1 MYKVIV
7 STEVSMFLLE
17 NRMRI
22 KDELQ
27 EKINVLKENPR
38 LYPVIHNNDIVRSFY
53 ISSLAFSYIIDDNN
67 KLITITE
74 AVFIK
79 SSLKLKVNN
88 MLGVVFQLLLF
99 FLFYI

>member
-79 SSLKLKVNN
+79 SSLKLKVK
-88 MLGVVFQLLLF
+88 
-99 FLFYI
+99 

>member
-7 STEVSMFLLE
+7 SAEVSMFLLE

-79 SSLKLKVNN
+79 LSLKLKVK
-88 MLGVVFQLLLF
+88 
-99 FLFYI
+99 

>member
-27 EKINVLKENPR
+27 EKINILKENPR
-38 LYPVIHNNDIVRSFY
+38 LYPVIHNNDIVGR
-53 ISSLAFSYIIDDNN
+53 
-67 KLITITE
+67 
-74 AVFIK
+74 FIY
-79 SSLKLKVNN
+79 VH
-88 MLGVVFQLLLF
+88 
-99 FLFYI
+99 

>member
-53 ISSLAFSYIIDDNN
+53 ICSLAFSYIIDDNN

-79 SSLKLKVNN
+79 SSLKLKVK
-88 MLGVVFQLLLF
+88 
-99 FLFYI
+99 

>member
-7 STEVSMFLLE
+7 STEVSMFFLE

-38 LYPVIHNNDIVRSFY
+38 LYPVIHSNDIVRSFY
-53 ISSLAFSYIIDDNN
+53 IRSLAFSYIIDDNN

-79 SSLKLKVNN
+79 SSLKLKVK
-88 MLGVVFQLLLF
+88 
-99 FLFYI
+99 

>member
-38 LYPVIHNNDIVRSFY
+38 LYPVIHSNDIVRSFY
-53 ISSLAFSYIIDDNN
+53 IRSLAFSYIIDDNN

-79 SSLKLKVNN
+79 SSLKLKVK
-88 MLGVVFQLLLF
+88 
-99 FLFYI
+99 

>member
-7 STEVSMFLLE
+7 SAEVSMFLLE

-38 LYPVIHNNDIVRSFY
+38 LYPVIHNNDIVRPFY

-79 SSLKLKVNN
+79 SSLKLKVK
-88 MLGVVFQLLLF
+88 
-99 FLFYI
+99 

>member
-22 KDELQ
+22 REELQ

-38 LYPVIHNNDIVRSFY
+38 LYPVIHNNDIARSFY
-53 ISSLAFSYIIDDNN
+53 IRSLAFSYIIDDNN

-79 SSLKLKVNN
+79 SSLKLKVK
-88 MLGVVFQLLLF
+88 
-99 FLFYI
+99 

>member
-7 STEVSMFLLE
+7 SAEVSMFLLE
-17 NRMRI
+17 NRMWI

-79 SSLKLKVNN
+79 SSLKLKVK
-88 MLGVVFQLLLF
+88 
-99 FLFYI
+99 

>member
-53 ISSLAFSYIIDDNN
+53 IRSLAFSYIIDDNNN

-79 SSLKLKVNN
+79 SSLKLKVK
-88 MLGVVFQLLLF
+88 
-99 FLFYI
+99 

>member
-22 KDELQ
+22 REELQ

-38 LYPVIHNNDIVRSFY
+38 LYPVIHNNDIARSFY
-53 ISSLAFSYIIDDNN
+53 IRSLAFSCIIDDNN

-79 SSLKLKVNN
+79 SSLKLKVK
-88 MLGVVFQLLLF
+88 
-99 FLFYI
+99 

>member
-38 LYPVIHNNDIVRSFY
+38 LYPVIHNND
-53 ISSLAFSYIIDDNN
+53 
-67 KLITITE
+67 
-74 AVFIK
+74 
-79 SSLKLKVNN
+79 
-88 MLGVVFQLLLF
+88 MLFRIL
-99 FLFYI
+99 

>member
-22 KDELQ
+22 REELQ

-79 SSLKLKVNN
+79 SSLKLKVK
-88 MLGVVFQLLLF
+88 
-99 FLFYI
+99 

>member
-38 LYPVIHNNDIVRSFY
+38 LYPVIHNNYIVRSFY
-53 ISSLAFSYIIDDNN
+53 IRSLAFSYIIDDNN

-79 SSLKLKVNN
+79 SSLKLKVK
-88 MLGVVFQLLLF
+88 
-99 FLFYI
+99 

>member
-53 ISSLAFSYIIDDNN
+53 IRSLAFSYIIDDNN
-67 KLITITE
+67 KLITTTE

-79 SSLKLKVNN
+79 SSLKLKVK
-88 MLGVVFQLLLF
+88 
-99 FLFYI
+99 

>member
-53 ISSLAFSYIIDDNN
+53 ISLLAFSYIIDDNN

-79 SSLKLKVNN
+79 LSLKLKVK
-88 MLGVVFQLLLF
+88 
-99 FLFYI
+99 

>member
-17 NRMRI
+17 NKIRI

-38 LYPVIHNNDIVRSFY
+38 LYPVIHNNDIVRSFH
-53 ISSLAFSYIIDDNN
+53 IRSLAFSYIIDDNN

-79 SSLKLKVNN
+79 SSLK
-88 MLGVVFQLLLF
+88 
-99 FLFYI
+99 

>member
-7 STEVSMFLLE
+7 SAEVSMFLLE

-74 AVFIK
+74 AEFIK
-79 SSLKLKVNN
+79 SSLKLKVK
-88 MLGVVFQLLLF
+88 
-99 FLFYI
+99 

>member
-53 ISSLAFSYIIDDNN
+53 IRSLAFSYIIDDN

-79 SSLKLKVNN
+79 SSLKLKVK
-88 MLGVVFQLLLF
+88 
-99 FLFYI
+99 

>member
-7 STEVSMFLLE
+7 STEVSMFLLG

-79 SSLKLKVNN
+79 SSLKLKVK
-88 MLGVVFQLLLF
+88 
-99 FLFYI
+99 

>member
-7 STEVSMFLLE
+7 SAEVSMFLLG

-67 KLITITE
+67 KLITTTE

-79 SSLKLKVNN
+79 SSLKLKVK
-88 MLGVVFQLLLF
+88 
-99 FLFYI
+99 

>member
-7 STEVSMFLLE
+7 STEVSMFLLG

-38 LYPVIHNNDIVRSFY
+38 LYPVIHNNDIVRLFY

-79 SSLKLKVNN
+79 SSLKLKVK
-88 MLGVVFQLLLF
+88 
-99 FLFYI
+99 

>member
-38 LYPVIHNNDIVRSFY
+38 LYPVINNNDIVRSFY
-53 ISSLAFSYIIDDNN
+53 IRSLAFSYIIDDNN

-79 SSLKLKVNN
+79 SSLKLKVK
-88 MLGVVFQLLLF
+88 
-99 FLFYI
+99 

>member
-7 STEVSMFLLE
+7 SAEVSMFLLG

-79 SSLKLKVNN
+79 SSLKLKVK
-88 MLGVVFQLLLF
+88 
-99 FLFYI
+99 

>member
-7 STEVSMFLLE
+7 STEVSMFLLG

-79 SSLKLKVNN
+79 LSLKLKVK
-88 MLGVVFQLLLF
+88 
-99 FLFYI
+99 

>member
-27 EKINVLKENPR
+27 EK
-38 LYPVIHNNDIVRSFY
+38 
-53 ISSLAFSYIIDDNN
+53 N
-67 KLITITE
+67 KC
-74 AVFIK
+74 FKRK
-79 SSLKLKVNN
+79 S
-88 MLGVVFQLLLF
+88 
-99 FLFYI
+99 

>member
-1 MYKVIV
+1 MWYSKFEEKYY
-7 STEVSMFLLE
+7 SSKKKRSFFEVFISK
-17 NRMRI
+17 I
-22 KDELQ
+22 K

-53 ISSLAFSYIIDDNN
+53 IRSLAFSYIIDDNN

-79 SSLKLKVNN
+79 SSLKLKVK
-88 MLGVVFQLLLF
+88 
-99 FLFYI
+99 

>member
-38 LYPVIHNNDIVRSFY
+38 LYPVIHNNDIVRSCY
-53 ISSLAFSYIIDDNN
+53 IRSLAFSYIIDDNN

-79 SSLKLKVNN
+79 SSLKLKVK
-88 MLGVVFQLLLF
+88 
-99 FLFYI
+99 

>member
-1 MYKVIV
+1 MWYSKFEEKYYSSKKKI
-7 STEVSMFLLE
+7 SFFEVFISK
-17 NRMRI
+17 I
-22 KDELQ
+22 K

-53 ISSLAFSYIIDDNN
+53 IRSLAFSYIIDDNN

-79 SSLKLKVNN
+79 SSLKLKVK
-88 MLGVVFQLLLF
+88 
-99 FLFYI
+99 

>member
-7 STEVSMFLLE
+7 SAEVSMFLLE

-79 SSLKLKVNN
+79 SSLKLKVK
-88 MLGVVFQLLLF
+88 
-99 FLFYI
+99 

>member
-38 LYPVIHNNDIVRSFY
+38 LYPVIYNNDIVRSFY
-53 ISSLAFSYIIDDNN
+53 IRSLAFSYIIDDNN

-79 SSLKLKVNN
+79 SSLKLKVK
-88 MLGVVFQLLLF
+88 
-99 FLFYI
+99 

>member
-7 STEVSMFLLE
+7 SAEVSMFLLE

-53 ISSLAFSYIIDDNN
+53 ISSLAFSYIIDANN

-79 SSLKLKVNN
+79 SSLKLKVK
-88 MLGVVFQLLLF
+88 
-99 FLFYI
+99 

>member
-38 LYPVIHNNDIVRSFY
+38 LYSVIHNNDIVRSFY
-53 ISSLAFSYIIDDNN
+53 IRSLAFSYIIDDNN

-79 SSLKLKVNN
+79 SSLKLKVK
-88 MLGVVFQLLLF
+88 
-99 FLFYI
+99 

>member
-1 MYKVIV
+1 
-7 STEVSMFLLE
+7 
-17 NRMRI
+17 MRI

-79 SSLKLKVNN
+79 SSLKLKVK
-88 MLGVVFQLLLF
+88 
-99 FLFYI
+99 

>member
-38 LYPVIHNNDIVRSFY
+38 LYPVILNNDIVRSFY
-53 ISSLAFSYIIDDNN
+53 IRSLAFSYIIDDNN

-74 AVFIK
+74 AVFIE
-79 SSLKLKVNN
+79 SSLKLKVK
-88 MLGVVFQLLLF
+88 
-99 FLFYI
+99 